1 MAAAPPRQEERHAA
15 AKAPLARSGSLAARL
30 RRRRWRVAGLAAAL
44 VGGSGAATGAEAHGM
59 MTEPRTRNV
68 VAAQVRAQGQ
78 RGAGDNIP
86 RVRGLVTGC
95 GGG

>member
-30 RRRRWRVAGLAAAL
+30 RRRWRVAGLAAAL

-86 RVRGLVTGC
+86 RVGGLVTGC
-95 GGG
+95 VGG

>member
-15 AKAPLARSGSLAARL
+15 AKAPLARSGTLAARL

-68 VAAQVRAQGQ
+68 VAAQVRAQD